1 MKLEKNTKRLI
12 ALATIAFLAFTSS
25 AIAAYWI
32 YSNVVTVNVGYNLVL
47 TYTVNDGSVT
57 LIANLT
63 KLDGSPMSG
72 VTIHFFKCTD
82 NLGTGRSEIGT
93 GNTDSSGIATYTYTF
108 SANGTYYFQAGYYVS

>member
-32 YSNVVTVNVGYNLVL
+32 YSNVVTVTVGYNLVL

-57 LIANLT
+57 LTANLT
-63 KLDGSPMSG
+63 KLDGSPKPG
-72 VTIHFFKCTD
+72 ATIYFYNCTD
-82 NLGTGRSEIGT
+82 ALGSGRNLLGTGTT
-93 GNTDSSGIATYTYTF
+93 GNDGIATYTYTF
-108 SANGTYYFQAGYYVS
+108 PANGTYYFQAGYQVS